1 MAWIQKPKVLKIWFK
16 CDKTLKYHYVLN
28 VEAVILKFESFS
40 SMENECV
47 PLNRLTVG
55 DLLIKILVLLVH
67 GQYSLTA
74 VRALCY
80 GHEGSNHPTVLNP
93 TVICSRFLIG

>member
-1 MAWIQKPKVLKIWFK
+1 MFS
-16 CDKTLKYHYVLN
+16 HN
-28 VEAVILKFESFS
+28 VEAVILKFGSFS

-47 PLNRLTVG
+47 PLNRLTIG

-80 GHEGSNHPTVLNP
+80 EHEGSFESNSDLFKIYHRLDRVTKQVY
-93 TVICSRFLIG
+93 